1 MDAFEG
7 AEFSTHDAS
16 CESSSNSRANRV
28 DKTMVVSLPCTHQL
42 IGRNLVFSEN
52 TSFKGFP
59 RSLIK
64 MINTVSLDL
73 H

>member
-28 DKTMVVSLPCTHQL
+28 DKTMVVSLSCTYSLIDRAELGVLGEHQFQGIPTVTHQDDQH
-42 IGRNLVFSEN
+42 GE
-52 TSFKGFP
+52 P
-59 RSLIK
+59 
-64 MINTVSLDL
+64 
-73 H
+73 

>member
-7 AEFSTHDAS
+7 AEFSTHDTS
-16 CESSSNSRANRV
+16 CESSSKSRANRV
-28 DKTMVVSLPCTHQL
+28 DKTVVVSLPRIHQL

-59 RSLIK
+59 RSLI
-64 MINTVSLDL
+64 NTVSLDL